1 MSTEITIAMNDR
13 GSATAVG
20 VDILPHREDVVA
32 TWLRQR
38 RDEIQRRSVGYDSR
52 AASSYDA
59 IDALLDEYRLRAD
72 LGLGLTAEIPGEAQR

>member
-1 MSTEITIAMNDR
+1 MTEITIAMNGR

-20 VDILPHREDVVA
+20 IDLLPHRDDVVA
-32 TWLRQR
+32 TWLRER
-38 RDEIQRRSVGYDSR
+38 REELKKRSVGYDSR
-52 AASSYDA
+52 MAARYDA